1 MHQSE
6 MLFGL
11 GKRNMLLE
19 PGGYAEKL
27 GNRYEGRWVVRQ
39 VLHLLNGEI
48 RPITVEAIGDDEAG
62 VDLWIERKDGVRE
75 AQQCKIG
82 NSANPDW
89 SMAALNQRRILQYLR
104 RQLERDRSYQ
114 FALISSV
121 PAVTLQAL
129 SLSARD
135 STGDPQDFYAHQ
147 VKRRS
152 PKLKTA
158 FSDFCRYLEL
168 GPEQP
173 NDIASAFDILQR
185 SDFHLFSDDQKTRDD
200 MRAWA
205 GYLVDG
211 EPVTTIAAIADY
223 VEQNLR
229 KPIYAD
235 TIRAHLAGLGLH
247 PRQLPHDNRVAPA
260 IESLQTQFKT
270 SIGPGLIGGL
280 LLPREETASV
290 LKAVDEHATTGVI
303 LLHGAAGAG
312 KSGVLYEL
320 SLRLRERE
328 IPFLPIRLDRKV
340 PRNNTIQFG
349 KDMGLPESPARCLEA
364 LAAQR
369 PSVLILDQLDALRW
383 TSSHSANALEVCK
396 SLVNEVLAARD
407 SGQKMTVVLACRT
420 FDFKHDPGIKEWL
433 HDGRGQNHVR
443 YTLAP

>member
-1 MHQSE
+1 MRADGS
-6 MLFGL
+6 FV
-11 GKRNMLLE
+11 RCFICST
-19 PGGYAEKL
+19 
-27 GNRYEGRWVVRQ
+27 GRS
-39 VLHLLNGEI
+39 G
-48 RPITVEAIGDDEAG
+48 PITVEAIGDDEAG

-205 GYLVDG
+205 GYLVERRTCHYDCSNCRLRRTK
-211 EPVTTIAAIADY
+211 PAQT
-223 VEQNLR
+223 NLR
-229 KPIYAD
+229 GHNTGSSCRPWAPS
-235 TIRAHLAGLGLH
+235 TSTP
-247 PRQLPHDNRVAPA
+247 PRQPSCPSHRKPA
-260 IESLQTQFKT
+260 N
-270 SIGPGLIGGL
+270 
-280 LLPREETASV
+280 SV
-290 LKAVDEHATTGVI
+290 QD
-303 LLHGAAGAG
+303 LH
-312 KSGVLYEL
+312 
-320 SLRLRERE
+320 RTW
-328 IPFLPIRLDRKV
+328 PD
-340 PRNNTIQFG
+340 
-349 KDMGLPESPARCLEA
+349 
-364 LAAQR
+364 
-369 PSVLILDQLDALRW
+369 RW
-383 TSSHSANALEVCK
+383 TTAPKGGDRFRPEG
-396 SLVNEVLAARD
+396 
-407 SGQKMTVVLACRT
+407 SG
-420 FDFKHDPGIKEWL
+420 
-433 HDGRGQNHVR
+433 
-443 YTLAP
+443 